1 MKTSLLDKVPSENL
15 TDFLIAASAW
25 IYGAYL
31 TFLLFGKDFFTI
43 LWVNIIFG
51 IFFAFCDVIFIYM
64 MLFHWSK
71 IQPEDK
77 WNFVTLS
84 LINIVFI
91 IEKVIWLQ

>member
-1 MKTSLLDKVPSENL
+1 
-15 TDFLIAASAW
+15 
-25 IYGAYL
+25 
-31 TFLLFGKDFFTI
+31 
-43 LWVNIIFG
+43 
-51 IFFAFCDVIFIYM
+51 M